1 MPRAVSAAGWPSSPS
16 SLLCDGQERSLT
28 FSSVWQRRLW
38 GHPFFLCKDGC
49 RWNTFLRCKRKWGG
63 LTIPLKR
70 SAVLGH
76 GQGAA
81 CILGATQLQGR
92 LKKSNE
98 EPSGLYMEGMQANPS
113 VHSLYCRLARPSP
126 SSLVAFHPASKLS
139 AFLLHSCVVF
149 LHLEAAASQTRLVS
163 W

>member
-16 SLLCDGQERSLT
+16 SLLCDGQERCLT
-28 FSSVWQRRLW
+28 FSSAWQKRLR
-38 GHPFFLCKDGC
+38 GHLFFLCKDGC
-49 RWNTFLRCKRKWGG
+49 RWNTYLRCKRRWGG
-63 LTIPLKR
+63 LTIPLRR
-70 SAVLGH
+70 SVVLGH
-76 GQGAA
+76 RQGDA

-98 EPSGLYMEGMQANPS
+98 EPSRLYVEGECKQTLLSNS
-113 VHSLYCRLARPSP
+113 FYCRLALPHP
-126 SSLVAFHPASKLS
+126 SLVAFRTASKLS

-149 LHLEAAASQTRLVS
+149 LHLEAAASQTWLVS